1 MVKHQQQKLPMS
13 EILKC
18 YRSGNT
24 LRVSILRRL
33 RYKLNARAGDLLK
46 VDESVD
52 GVLTITNLSHSE
64 RLKMLGRI
72 K

>member
-1 MVKHQQQKLPMS
+1 MS

-33 RYKLNARAGDLLK
+33 RYTLNARAGDLLK
-46 VDESVD
+46 VDERED
-52 GVLTITNLSHSE
+52 GTITIVNITHNE
-64 RLKMLGRI
+64 REKMLRR
-72 K
+72 KK